1 MLIANMNN
9 MLIFTDN
16 SGLLTETYVIE
27 TTKPV
32 DEIIITTKLGTKRT
46 LRASVRLIIFG

>member
-16 SGLLTETYVIE
+16 SGLLPETYVIE

-32 DEIIITTKLGTKRT
+32 DEIMITTKLGTKKN
-46 LRASVRLIIFG
+46 S